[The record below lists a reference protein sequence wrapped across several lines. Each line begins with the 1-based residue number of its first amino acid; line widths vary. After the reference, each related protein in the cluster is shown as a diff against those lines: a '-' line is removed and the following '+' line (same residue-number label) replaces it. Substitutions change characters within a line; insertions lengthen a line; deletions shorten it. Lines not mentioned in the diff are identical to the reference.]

1 MGTCSACFGRRYKRE
16 ILDIKYR
23 GATIDDVLG
32 FKIDEA
38 LDFFSAIPDVAH
50 KLQVLSDIGLG
61 YLELGQPATSLS
73 GGEAQRIKLA
83 AELGRYSDRKTL
95 YVLDEPSSGLHMQ
108 DVLLLLKLL
117 QKLVNEGNTVL
128 FIEHHIELLAAS
140 DWLIDIGP
148 EAGADGGQIVAE
160 GKPQEVAEIESS
172 HTGHCLR
179 EFFEKDTCE

>member
-1 MGTCSACFGRRYKRE
+1 M
-16 ILDIKYR
+16 
-23 GATIDDVLG
+23 G

-95 YVLDEPSSGLHMQ
+95 
-108 DVLLLLKLL
+108 LLGWSKAI
-117 QKLVNEGNTVL
+117 KR
-128 FIEHHIELLAAS
+128 A
-140 DWLIDIGP
+140 LIN
-148 EAGADGGQIVAE
+148 
-160 GKPQEVAEIESS
+160 
-172 HTGHCLR
+172 
-179 EFFEKDTCE
+179 